1 MYGTYVA
8 LNLHYLHALAAIHRS
23 GGRDLSGCGKST
35 SHPLF
40 DFRAVLSDL
49 GWHSYSSRPAKV
61 FAGSKIADLYLSNDE
76 KSTVDLVTVASGVG
90 DSAEIDAA
98 IGFDVAAHALS
109 AYDVDV
115 VMLGASP
122 GAFPHVRAELSRAG
136 KRVVFLDF
144 ETVPG
149 PAVKH
154 AGTGDTHLVPEYVW
168 RRPPDL
174 PDAPAVD
181 AEEIED
187 GAFIPT
193 WVPK

>member
-8 LNLHYLHALAAIHRS
+8 LNLHYLHAVAALYRYGGTSLSQVGGLAK
-23 GGRDLSGCGKST
+23 L
-35 SHPLF
+35 PLF
-40 DFRAVLSDL
+40 DFRAVVCDL
-49 GWHSYSSRPAKV
+49 GWHSYTSRPVKV
-61 FAGSKIADLYLSNDE
+61 FAGRKLADLYLSKDE
-76 KSTVDLVTVASGVG
+76 KSAMDLVLLSSGG
-90 DSAEIDAA
+90 CDPAEIDAA
-98 IGFDVAAHALS
+98 IAYDVAANTLS
-109 AYDVDV
+109 AYDVNA
-115 VMLGASP
+115 VMLGVSP
-122 GAFPHVRAELSRAG
+122 GAFPHVVAELGRAG
-136 KRVVFLDF
+136 KRVAFLDF

-149 PAVKH
+149 PAVKL

-168 RRPPDL
+168 RQPPDL